1 MKLFNIKS
9 ALSGSRAGYI
19 VVLVDGGV
27 FYGWSDHRGLKL
39 PVGEWIKFRGQD
51 RMVEQPSFGNG
62 IPYPNG
68 FHAINERWS
77 GYRPQGWAIE
87 GDILDRMQ
95 SYVPSW
101 AKAKHRKRN
110 MLLRELKVE
119 LRGVTHVGEIVMA
132 DHGWDKTGCVAQ
144 EMRIPTGFRLS

>member
-1 MKLFNIKS
+1 MKLFNISK
-9 ALSGSRAGYI
+9 ASGSLEGFI
-19 VVLVDGGV
+19 VVLKDGDV
-27 FYGWSDHRGLKL
+27 IYGWSDHRGLKL
-39 PVGEWIKFRGQD
+39 PVGKWIKFRGQN

-68 FHAINERWS
+68 FHAVNEKRS
-77 GYRPQGWAIE
+77 GSRPLGWAIE
-87 GDILDRMQ
+87 GDILDEIQR
-95 SYVPSW
+95 YVPSW

-132 DHGWDKTGCVAQ
+132 DHGWDKHGCVAQ
-144 EMRIPTGFRLS
+144 EIRLPTGFGLS